1 LLIITKGD
9 ILMKK
14 SGVLTVI
21 SGFSGVGKGT
31 IVKKLVAEQGYS
43 LSISATSRLPREGE
57 VHGREYFFLT
67 REEFHSMIENN
78 GLIEWAE
85 YVSNFYGT
93 PKSYV
98 EERLAEG
105 KDVILEIEPQGALK
119 VKKQYP
125 DAVLIFIVPP
135 SAGELEK
142 RLIGRGTEAAEVI
155 SKRLKRAAEE
165 TNFISNYEY
174 IVIND
179 DLDEAVSDI
188 HHIIQAAS
196 HRRERVSC
204 FVEILTKDLKQ
215 SF

>member
-1 LLIITKGD
+1 
-9 ILMKK
+9 MKRA
-14 SGVLTVI
+14 GVLSVI

-31 IVKKLVAEQGYS
+31 IVKMLVEKEGYA
-43 LSISATSRLPREGE
+43 LSVSATSRAPRQGE

-93 PKSYV
+93 PREYV
-98 EERLAEG
+98 EERLAGGE
-105 KDVILEIEPQGALK
+105 DVILEIEPQGALK
-119 VKKQYP
+119 VKAQYP
-125 DAVLIFIVPP
+125 EAVLIFIVPP
-135 SAGELEK
+135 NAKELEN
-142 RLIGRGTEAAEVI
+142 RLIGRGTEETETI
-155 SKRLKRAAEE
+155 KKRLNRAAEE
-165 TNFISNYEY
+165 TAFIENYEY

-179 DLDEAVSDI
+179 DLEDAVSDI

-196 HRRERVSC
+196 HKRERLGE
-204 FVEILTKDLKQ
+204 FVDILTDDLKK

>member
-1 LLIITKGD
+1 
-9 ILMKK
+9 MKK

-142 RLIGRGTEAAEVI
+142 RLIGRGTEAEEVI

-165 TNFISNYEY
+165 TTFISNYEY

-196 HRRERVSC
+196 HRRERVSG

>member
-1 LLIITKGD
+1 
-9 ILMKK
+9 MKK
-14 SGVLTVI
+14 LGVLSVI

-31 IVKKLVAEQGYS
+31 IVKKLVAEEDYA
-43 LSISATSRLPREGE
+43 LSISATSRAPREGE

-67 REEFHSMIENN
+67 RDEFHSMIESD

-85 YVSNFYGT
+85 YVNNFYGT
-93 PKSYV
+93 PREYV

-119 VKKQYP
+119 IKEKYP
-125 DAVLIFIVPP
+125 EAVLIFVVPP
-135 SAGELEK
+135 NAKELEK
-142 RLIGRGTEAAEVI
+142 RLIGRGTEEAGTI
-155 SKRLKRAAEE
+155 KKRLKRAAEE
-165 TNFISNYEY
+165 TEYIDNYEY

-179 DLDEAVSDI
+179 NLDDAVRDI

-196 HRRERVSC
+196 HKKDRAEG
-204 FVEILTKDLKQ
+204 FIEALTDDLKK

>member
-1 LLIITKGD
+1 
-9 ILMKK
+9 MKRV
-14 SGVLTVI
+14 GVLSVI

-31 IVKKLVAEQGYS
+31 IVKKLVEKEGYA
-43 LSISATSRLPREGE
+43 LSISATSRAPRQGE

-93 PKSYV
+93 PREYV
-98 EERLAEG
+98 EERLAGGE
-105 KDVILEIEPQGALK
+105 DVILEIEPQGALK
-119 VKKQYP
+119 VKAQYP
-125 DAVLIFIVPP
+125 EAVLIFIVPP
-135 SAGELEK
+135 NAKELEN
-142 RLIGRGTEAAEVI
+142 RLVGRGTEEAETI
-155 SKRLKRAAEE
+155 KKRLKRAAEE
-165 TNFISNYEY
+165 TSFIENYEY

-179 DLDEAVSDI
+179 DIEDAVSDI

-196 HRRERVSC
+196 HKRERVGE
-204 FVEILTKDLKQ
+204 FVDVLTDDLKK

>member
-1 LLIITKGD
+1 
-9 ILMKK
+9 MKK

-31 IVKKLVAEQGYS
+31 IVKNLVAKEGYA
-43 LSISATSRLPREGE
+43 LSISATSRTPREGE

-67 REEFHSMIENN
+67 RDEFHSMIESD

-85 YVSNFYGT
+85 YVNNFYGT
-93 PKSYV
+93 PREYV

-119 VKKQYP
+119 IKEKYP
-125 DAVLIFIVPP
+125 EAVLIFIVPP
-135 SAGELEK
+135 NAKELEN
-142 RLIGRGTEAAEVI
+142 RLIGRGTEEADTI
-155 SKRLKRAAEE
+155 KKRLKRAAEE
-165 TNFISNYEY
+165 TEYIKNYEY
-174 IVIND
+174 IVVND
-179 DLDEAVSDI
+179 NLDDAVRDI

-196 HRRERVSC
+196 HKKDRVGV
-204 FVEILTKDLKQ
+204 FIEALTDDLKN

>member
-1 LLIITKGD
+1 
-9 ILMKK
+9 MKK

-31 IVKKLVAEQGYS
+31 IVKKLVAEEGYV
-43 LSISATSRLPREGE
+43 LSISATSRTPREGE

-67 REEFHSMIENN
+67 REEFHSMIEND

-85 YVSNFYGT
+85 YVSNVYGT
-93 PKSYV
+93 PREYV

-119 VKKQYP
+119 VKEKYP
-125 DAVLIFIVPP
+125 EAVLIFIVPP
-135 SAGELEK
+135 NAKELEM
-142 RLIGRGTEAAEVI
+142 RLIGRGTEEADTI
-155 SKRLKRAAEE
+155 KKRLKRAAEE
-165 TNFISNYEY
+165 TAFIENYEY

-179 DLDEAVSDI
+179 DLDDAVSDI

-196 HRRERVSC
+196 HKRERVSE
-204 FVEILTKDLKQ
+204 FVKILTDNLKM

>member
-1 LLIITKGD
+1 
-9 ILMKK
+9 MKRA
-14 SGVLTVI
+14 GVLSVI

-31 IVKKLVAEQGYS
+31 IVKKLVEKEGYA
-43 LSISATSRLPREGE
+43 LSVSATSRAPRQGE

-93 PKSYV
+93 PREYV
-98 EERLAEG
+98 EERLTEG
-105 KDVILEIEPQGALK
+105 EDVILEIEPQGALK
-119 VKKQYP
+119 VKAQYP
-125 DAVLIFIVPP
+125 EAVLIFIVPP
-135 SAGELEK
+135 NAKELEN
-142 RLIGRGTEAAEVI
+142 RLIGRGTEETETI
-155 SKRLKRAAEE
+155 KKRLKRAAEE
-165 TNFISNYEY
+165 TVFIENYDY

-179 DLDEAVSDI
+179 DLEDAVSDI

-196 HRRERVSC
+196 HKRERVGE
-204 FVEILTKDLKQ
+204 FVDILTDDLKK

>member
-1 LLIITKGD
+1 
-9 ILMKK
+9 MKK
-14 SGVLTVI
+14 LGVLSVI

-31 IVKKLVAEQGYS
+31 IVKKLVEKEGYA
-43 LSISATSRLPREGE
+43 LSVSATSRAPRQGE

-93 PKSYV
+93 PREYV
-98 EERLAEG
+98 EERLAGGE
-105 KDVILEIEPQGALK
+105 DVILEIEPQGALK
-119 VKKQYP
+119 VKAQYP
-125 DAVLIFIVPP
+125 EAVLIFIVPP
-135 SAGELEK
+135 NVKELEN
-142 RLIGRGTEAAEVI
+142 RLIGRGTEETEI
-155 SKRLKRAAEE
+155 IKKRLKRAAEE
-165 TNFISNYEY
+165 TAFIENYEY

-179 DLDEAVSDI
+179 DLEDAVSDI

-196 HRRERVSC
+196 HKRERLGE
-204 FVEILTKDLKQ
+204 FVDILTDDLKK